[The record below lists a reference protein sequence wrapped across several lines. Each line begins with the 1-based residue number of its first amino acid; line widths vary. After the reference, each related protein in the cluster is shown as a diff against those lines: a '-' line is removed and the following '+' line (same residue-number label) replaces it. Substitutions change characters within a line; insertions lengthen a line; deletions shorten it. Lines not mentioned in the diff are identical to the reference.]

1 MFPRGPDS
9 NLALRLELRNLKF
22 EFMGGVGDGCVDV
35 FGSVRRVFREFRFAF
50 GDSFGCLKKHDVIPI
65 AHTRIKRKKLTFF
78 ASFIRL

>member
-9 NLALRLELRNLKF
+9 NLALRLDLRDRKF
-22 EFMGGVGDGCVDV
+22 EFVRGGCDGGVDV